1 MYIYVRFVV
10 LYVVMLIWKCDRI
23 LIKGEKI
30 GLLFIVLDSI
40 FWVNDLIKKFER
52 IKFNIEVKDKE
63 CYWIM

>member
-40 FWVNDLIKKFER
+40 FWVNDLIKKFEW
-52 IKFNIEVKDKE
+52 IKVNIEVKDKE